1 MKIAIHG
8 ATGRMGRAV
17 ARLAGEAD
25 DWQIVGASAA
35 GEDPLLGQDVG
46 EIAGCGNV
54 GVAVS
59 PDVGGSLLGA
69 DVVVDFSIAAAVPN
83 LLNLAAK
90 QGVAVVSGTTNIGD
104 AERAALERAAEKIPV
119 MWAQNMSLGVQV
131 LAELVTEAVR
141 RLGSGFDAEIVEVHH
156 RNKVDSPSGTA
167 KRLATAVREARPD
180 IRELHAREG
189 LVGARTDDEV
199 GVFGVRGGDVIGD
212 HTVHLFG
219 PGERIELTHRASNRD
234 LFAHGAIRAARFL
247 PTQKPGMYAIA
258 DVLRGK

>member
-104 AERAALERAAEKIPV
+104 AERAA
-119 MWAQNMSLGVQV
+119 
-131 LAELVTEAVR
+131 
-141 RLGSGFDAEIVEVHH
+141 
-156 RNKVDSPSGTA
+156 
-167 KRLATAVREARPD
+167 
-180 IRELHAREG
+180 
-189 LVGARTDDEV
+189 
-199 GVFGVRGGDVIGD
+199 
-212 HTVHLFG
+212 
-219 PGERIELTHRASNRD
+219 
-234 LFAHGAIRAARFL
+234 
-247 PTQKPGMYAIA
+247 
-258 DVLRGK
+258 